1 MASDQMEVM
10 QVEGEV
16 HNCTF
21 SDSCC
26 DVKGCAGNAIR
37 PYKPQSVVKADQ
49 LSLVQAD
56 QHEAHLI
63 HLKDVS
69 DMKPQPVM
77 KANHP
82 SLVRADQREAHLADQ
97 PSLVRADQRDR
108 EKANH
113 PSLVRA
119 DHREAHLADQPSL
132 VRADQLEAHLAGQP
146 SLVRADHLAGQP
158 SLVRA
163 DHLADQPSLVRADH
177 LADQP
182 SLVRADQLEAHLAGQ
197 PSLVR
202 ADHLADQPSLV
213 RADQLEAHLAGQPSL
228 VRADQRETHL
238 VHHLVPSVEKVRHVH
253 QNLHVISPS
262 HNERHGK
269 SRAQNVSRFPRVSGS
284 DVACL
289 FTKPD
294 AIGTTDEFEES
305 NKVRAGG
312 IGDTTDRCT
321 VPVAVNLSG
330 GMPSS
335 GGSPPS

>member
-1 MASDQMEVM
+1 
-10 QVEGEV
+10 
-16 HNCTF
+16 
-21 SDSCC
+21 
-26 DVKGCAGNAIR
+26 
-37 PYKPQSVVKADQ
+37 VVKADQ

-146 SLVRADHLAGQP
+146 SLVRAD
-158 SLVRA
+158 
-163 DHLADQPSLVRADH
+163 
-177 LADQP
+177 
-182 SLVRADQLEAHLAGQ
+182 
-197 PSLVR
+197 
-202 ADHLADQPSLV
+202 
-213 RADQLEAHLAGQPSL
+213 
-228 VRADQRETHL
+228 QRETHL

-305 NKVRAGG
+305 NEPARVHTADRAQTGA
-312 IGDTTDRCT
+312 TTLTRDVIVGT
-321 VPVAVNLSG
+321 ESVEVSQPPTIIALVASRSRNQSARHQTNSALR
-330 GMPSS
+330 MSS
-335 GGSPPS
+335 IIESDCLVTAW